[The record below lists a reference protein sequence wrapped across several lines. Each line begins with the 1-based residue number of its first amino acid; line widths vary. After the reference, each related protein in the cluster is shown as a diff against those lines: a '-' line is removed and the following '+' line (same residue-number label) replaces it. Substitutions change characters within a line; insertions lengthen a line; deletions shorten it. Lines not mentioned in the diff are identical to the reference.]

1 MVGSSS
7 PVPVQIIS
15 EHEVLADFL
24 RAAFDK
30 KTSIKHADAKKHD
43 QPNIGLFI
51 DLIRII
57 IGLLK
62 CTCAYRCANEHCVM
76 KRLEGD

>member
-30 KTSIKHADAKKHD
+30 KASIKHADAKKHD
-43 QPNIGLFI
+43 QPNIL
-51 DLIRII
+51 
-57 IGLLK
+57 
-62 CTCAYRCANEHCVM
+62 Y
-76 KRLEGD
+76 